1 MTVDKT
7 QQSREETREELA
19 ETLEAL
25 AHKADVK
32 GRAKVSAQRA
42 VAQTKER
49 VDPRAAAIG
58 LGAVGVAVLLLLVR
72 KRRNR

>member
-1 MTVDKT
+1 MSVDKT

-32 GRAKVSAQRA
+32 GRAKVSAQHA
-42 VAQTKER
+42 VAEAKQK
-49 VDPRAAAIG
+49 VDPRAAGIG
-58 LGAVGVAVLLLLVR
+58 LGAVVVVVLLLVLR

>member
-1 MTVDKT
+1 MSVDKT

-32 GRAKVSAQRA
+32 GRATASAQHAWSDARA
-42 VAQTKER
+42 RFDARTV
-49 VDPRAAAIG
+49 VVVSG
-58 LGAVGVAVLLLLVR
+58 VGVFLVGVLLLLRRRR
-72 KRRNR
+72 K

>member
-1 MTVDKT
+1 MSVDKT

-19 ETLEAL
+19 ATLEAL

-49 VDPRAAAIG
+49 VDTRTAAIG
-58 LGAVGVAVLLLLVR
+58 LGALGVAVLLLVIR